1 MNTYILLLRG
11 INVGGRNTL
20 PMKKL
25 VALLESLDCHKIITY
40 IQSGNAVLQSNKTAT
55 ALTNQISKEIKHRFD
70 FKARALIISLQ
81 EFEQAITANPFPAA
95 EAESKTLHLGFLEQV
110 PTQPQLDKMASL
122 ATDNEC
128 FQLVGKLFYLHAPN
142 GIGRSKLATKCE
154 EVLGVTMT
162 SRNWLTVVKLNEI
175 VTNLK

>member
-20 PMKKL
+20 PMKQL
-25 VALLESLDCHKIITY
+25 VALLEGLDCHKVKTY

-55 ALTNQISKEIKHRFD
+55 ALTNQISKDIKLRFG
-70 FKARALIISLQ
+70 FEARALIISLQ

-95 EAESKTLHLGFLEQV
+95 EAEPKTLHLGFLEQV
-110 PTQPQLDKMASL
+110 PSQPQLDKMASL

-142 GIGRSKLATKCE
+142 GIGRSKLAANSEKL
-154 EVLGVTMT
+154 LGVPMT
-162 SRNWLTVVKLNEI
+162 SRNWRTVEKLNEI
-175 VTNLK
+175 ITNLK